1 MTCIPRQIITALL
14 ISCFFGGGLV
24 LSPNTWSAVS
34 GADIYKEVLEGTAIY
49 DDPVLDAYIKE
60 LGAEIIAVSEMAGE
74 KFTFTLLDSPDL
86 NAFATRDNYIYVN
99 RGLLNYVSNE
109 AQLVSVLAHEVGHI
123 TRDHVTGQEGK
134 ATGAQVLSTIAAVL
148 SGSNEVY
155 EAGMAY
161 ANSIIRG
168 HGRRNELEA
177 DEAGAEYM
185 AKLGY
190 APTEMLSMLSIMKD
204 YETLQK
210 DRAKAKGAS
219 KQTYHGIFSSHPRN
233 DSRLRTVVSKAN
245 AVKSKST
252 RDNGA
257 SRYRA
262 LTDGLVWGENFLAK
276 EQKPE
281 RFSNMRLR
289 VRFDFPKNWVSN
301 ANPSPFMAS
310 GMPADKSA
318 VLTMQPIARTSQSPE
333 EYLYNHLKVSQLTDG
348 KAIAPARLKGFS
360 GILPG
365 GANRSDSRI
374 AVIYYKLNAY
384 LFSGKIIEQNPTAE
398 TNLVLDKDAAAAKEP
413 RDKPKTFAERDEQ
426 FVAAIN
432 TFRPISS
439 REIAGQKP
447 KTVRYVKATSATTFA
462 KLGPAL
468 KLNTVDVQ
476 DLRIINGYYPS
487 GEPKAG
493 DWIKIFK
500 Q

>member
-1 MTCIPRQIITALL
+1 MLSKKIFSQLLLTALL
-14 ISCFFGGGLV
+14 IAPTTQGA
-24 LSPNTWSAVS
+24 TT
-34 GADIYKEVLEGTAIY
+34 GADIYKEVVQATPIY
-49 DDPVLDAYIKE
+49 KDEKLQAYIEK
-60 LGAEIIAVSEMAGE
+60 LGEEIISVSEMAGE

-109 AQLVSVLAHEVGHI
+109 AELVSVLAHEVGHI
-123 TRDHVTGQEGK
+123 TRDHVTGQEGQ
-134 ATGAQVLSTIAAVL
+134 ATGAQILSTIAAVL

-190 APTEMLSMLSIMKD
+190 APSEMISMLSMMKD
-204 YETLQK
+204 YEALQK
-210 DRAKAKGAS
+210 KRAKSKGAA
-219 KQTYHGIFSSHPRN
+219 KQTYHGIFSTHPRN

-245 AVKSKST
+245 AFKAKES
-252 RDNGA
+252 RGNGEA
-257 SRYRA
+257 VYRS
-262 LTDGLVWGENFLAK
+262 LTQGLIWGENFLAK
-276 EQKPE
+276 EKKPE
-281 RFSNMRLR
+281 RFSDMRLR
-289 VRFDFPKNWVSN
+289 VRFDFPKGWVQDDSN
-301 ANPSPFMAS
+301 TKLLAIGA
-310 GMPADKSA
+310 AEDKSA
-318 VLTMQPIARTSQSPE
+318 RLSLQAIARTAQSPE
-333 EYLYNHLKVSQLTDG
+333 EYLYNYLNVGQLRDS

-365 GANRSDSRI
+365 KDGAPDTRI
-374 AVIYYKLNAY
+374 ALVYYKLNAY
-384 LFSGKIIEQNPTAE
+384 VFTGEVEEQSS
-398 TNLVLDKDAAAAKEP
+398 
-413 RDKPKTFAERDEQ
+413 FAEADKL

-432 TFRPISS
+432 SFRPISS

-447 KTVRYVKATSATTFA
+447 QTVHYVKATSATTFA
-462 KLGPAL
+462 GLAKAL
-468 KLNTVDVQ
+468 KLSSTDID

-493 DWIKIFK
+493 EWIKIFK
-500 Q
+500 R

>member
-1 MTCIPRQIITALL
+1 
-14 ISCFFGGGLV
+14 
-24 LSPNTWSAVS
+24 
-34 GADIYKEVLEGTAIY
+34 
-49 DDPVLDAYIKE
+49 
-60 LGAEIIAVSEMAGE
+60 
-74 KFTFTLLDSPDL
+74 
-86 NAFATRDNYIYVN
+86 
-99 RGLLNYVSNE
+99 
-109 AQLVSVLAHEVGHI
+109 
-123 TRDHVTGQEGK
+123 
-134 ATGAQVLSTIAAVL
+134 
-148 SGSNEVY
+148 
-155 EAGMAY
+155 MAY

-185 AKLGY
+185 ARLGY

-210 DRAKAKGAS
+210 DRAKSKGAS

-245 AVKSKST
+245 SVKSKST

-276 EQKPE
+276 EQKAE

-289 VRFDFPKNWVSN
+289 VRFDFPKDWVID
-301 ANPSPFMAS
+301 ANPRPFMAS
-310 GMPADKSA
+310 GKSADKTA
-318 VLTMQPIARTSQSPE
+318 ILTMQPIARTSQSPE

-365 GANRSDSRI
+365 GENRADSRI

-384 LFSGKIIEQNPTAE
+384 LFSGEILEQNPIAE
-398 TNLVLDKDAAAAKEP
+398 TDLVSDKDVAAAKEP
-413 RDKPKTFAERDEQ
+413 SEKPKTFAERDQQ

-447 KTVRYVKATSATTFA
+447 KTVRYVKATGATTFA

-468 KLNTVDVQ
+468 KLNAVDVQ
-476 DLRIINGYYPS
+476 DLRIINGHYPS